1 MGRPLTIRNLLDEHR
16 RALGELAVREYR
28 EPDDQAAYLIVDGL
42 RRAGVL
48 PLDVTDYWEVS
59 TNRSPNDRSTA
70 LATDSREPEA
80 VAR

>member
-16 RALGELAVREYR
+16 RALVELAVREYG

-48 PLDVTDYWEVS
+48 PLDVTDYWEMS
-59 TNRSPNDRSTA
+59 TDRSPNDRSTT
-70 LATDSREPEA
+70 LTTDSREPEA
-80 VAR
+80 VA

>member
-1 MGRPLTIRNLLDEHR
+1 MARPLTIRNLLDEHR
-16 RALGELAVREYR
+16 RALGELAIREYR

-48 PLDVTDYWEVS
+48 IEE
-59 TNRSPNDRSTA
+59 DRSAA
-70 LATDSREPEA
+70 LTTVSRGLEA